1 MAIAPDRALRC
12 GLRCVPSP
20 EMFGGRQTTSLG
32 PAKSP
37 TLCRLFMIAAIGCGE
52 RFVSG
57 SFAFV
62 SLLVPATAVLL
73 GLGGLI
79 AAAQFSFW
87 PIWLAAVL
95 GAIAGDWLAYWLAF
109 VFKDRVL
116 KMWPLG
122 RHPELV
128 ARSVVFFN
136 KWGMLAVFVGRF
148 FGPFRAVVP
157 LIAGLNAMP
166 WLNFQI
172 ANVASAAL
180 WAAGI
185 LLPGFVGVRWLM
197 D

>member
-1 MAIAPDRALRC
+1 MDDLVRSTIAFVEQHQTWA
-12 GLRCVPSP
+12 VPIVFFLAFC
-20 EMFGGRQTTSLG
+20 E
-32 PAKSP
+32 
-37 TLCRLFMIAAIGCGE
+37 
-52 RFVSG
+52 

-62 SLLVPATAVLL
+62 SLLVPATGILL
-73 GLGGLI
+73 GVGGLI
-79 AAAQFSFW
+79 AAAELGFW
-87 PIWLAAVL
+87 PMWVAATF

-109 VFKDRVL
+109 HFKDRVL
-116 KMWPLG
+116 QARPLANNAD
-122 RHPELV
+122 LV
-128 ARSVVFFN
+128 ARGVEFFK

-185 LLPGFVGVRWLM
+185 LLPGFIGVRWLM
-197 D
+197 E